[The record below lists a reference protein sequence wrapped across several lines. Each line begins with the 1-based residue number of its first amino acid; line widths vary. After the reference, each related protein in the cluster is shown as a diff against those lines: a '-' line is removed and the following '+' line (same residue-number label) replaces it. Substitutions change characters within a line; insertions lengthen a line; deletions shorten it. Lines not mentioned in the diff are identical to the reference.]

1 MVREWSKG
9 RRTQLHKITSRL
21 LKEKP
26 KPAVVDL
33 ITAIHGYERL
43 VTEQPDQPRYLAKLH
58 QAVDRL
64 ATLLEAAGKTGQSSR
79 LKSLA
84 PGNGRDAM

>member
-1 MVREWSKG
+1 MQQWSKG
-9 RRTQLHKITSRL
+9 RRAQLYKITNRL

-26 KPAVVDL
+26 ETQVVDL

-43 VTEQPDQPRYLAKLH
+43 VMERPDEPSYLVKLN
-58 QAVDRL
+58 QNIDRL
-64 ATLLEAAGKTGQSSR
+64 AALLETEGKTGQANR

-84 PGNGRDAM
+84 PISER